1 MKQAWG
7 SAHPIKV
14 MHGMRVWAAGV
25 CLSAPL
31 WGDAAGIYTCV
42 DGHGK
47 RHTSDRPIPECLDR
61 EQRVLNRDG
70 SQKQVLP
77 PRMNADERAAAEE
90 REHQRQA
97 QEAALK
103 DAIRRDRNLM
113 MRYPNEAVHQK
124 ARDAALDDLHNAIR
138 TSEIRVADLQAERKP
153 LVLADFQAA
162 LQGAIKTSEIRVAD
176 LQAERKPLDAESE
189 FYKGKRLPG
198 KLRTKMEA
206 NEAAQ
211 QAQKDVILSQ
221 KAEIVRI
228 NALYDTELARLKRL
242 WAGAAPGSIPDPSAS
257 ATAAASGAAPGIN
270 RSTSSSTSR

>member
-1 MKQAWG
+1 MKQARG
-7 SAHPIKV
+7 SAAQIKA
-14 MHGMRVWAAGV
+14 MHVMRVWAMGA

-31 WGDAAGIYTCV
+31 WVDAAGIYSCV
-42 DGHGK
+42 DGQGK

-70 SQKQVLP
+70 SQRQVLP

-113 MRYPNEAVHQK
+113 MRYPNEQVHQK
-124 ARDAALDDLHNAIR
+124 AREAALDDLHN
-138 TSEIRVADLQAERKP
+138 
-153 LVLADFQAA
+153 
-162 LQGAIKTSEIRVAD
+162 AIKTSEIRVAD
-176 LQAERKPLDAESE
+176 LQAERKPLDADAE

-198 KLRTKMEA
+198 KLRTKLEA
-206 NEAAQ
+206 NDAAQ

-228 NALYDTELARLKRL
+228 NALYDSELARLKRL
-242 WAGAAPGSIPDPSAS
+242 WAGAAPGSVPDPGAS
-257 ATAAASGAAPGIN
+257 AAAAASAAASSIN
-270 RSTSSSTSR
+270 RSTSSSAGR